1 MAKLRLTYTTWGEED
16 QIRYIESSHSC
27 FFTPDNVSVD
37 KIASLSIAFGWEPS
51 KIEYLEGDET
61 IVLSDKT
68 KEKLDREKSIL
79 KMKLA
84 RINDMEDKSYE
95 R

>member
-51 KIEYLEGDET
+51 KIEYVEDDT
-61 IVLSDKT
+61 VIVLLDKAQE
-68 KEKLDREKSIL
+68 KLERERNILKIKLDR
-79 KMKLA
+79 
-84 RINDMEDKSYE
+84 INNE